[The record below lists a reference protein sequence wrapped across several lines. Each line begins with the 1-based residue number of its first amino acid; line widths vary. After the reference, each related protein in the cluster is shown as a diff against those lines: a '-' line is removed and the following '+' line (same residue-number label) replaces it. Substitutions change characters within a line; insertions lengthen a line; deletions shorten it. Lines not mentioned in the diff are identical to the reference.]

1 MMLQWLRHRQ
11 EARRLAQVEAE
22 SILRH
27 CGPDDARLVARER
40 ARKARDR
47 RRAAHWRWVARA
59 VARITGKI
67 VDY

>member
-1 MMLQWLRHRQ
+1 MLLRWLRRRQ
-11 EARRLAQVEAE
+11 EARRLAQAEAE
-22 SILRH
+22 SLLRH
-27 CGPDDARLVARER
+27 YGPDDARLVARER

-47 RRAAHWRWVARA
+47 RRAAHWRRVARA